1 MVGDAAKQLQLIQKS
16 LTEMNLKLQHVFS
29 DIDGVSAQAIINAIL
44 AGEREAKKLAALRD
58 KRCRNSAE
66 EIIEALCGDYRE
78 EYLFALG
85 QSQGTYRQLR
95 EAIAACDEKLGELA
109 DRVECG
115 LVIDDLSL
123 CSAFAPLWSVAFPP
137 NADRWRVARTRPLDH
152 HPPAP

>member
-1 MVGDAAKQLQLIQKS
+1 MW
-16 LTEMNLKLQHVFS
+16 
-29 DIDGVSAQAIINAIL
+29 
-44 AGEREAKKLAALRD
+44 RD
-58 KRCRNSAE
+58 KRCRSSAE

>member
-1 MVGDAAKQLQLIQKS
+1 MW
-16 LTEMNLKLQHVFS
+16 
-29 DIDGVSAQAIINAIL
+29 
-44 AGEREAKKLAALRD
+44 RD
-58 KRCRNSAE
+58 KRCRSCAE

-123 CSAFAPLWSVAFPP
+123 CSVPFPP
-137 NADRWRVARTRPLDH
+137 NADRRRVAQARPLDH